1 MREVQINISSPGVM
15 LVHNE
20 RLANT
25 MDPIAKD
32 MATITSKRKKTD
44 DDRDDLAR
52 HEFYGGLYTY
62 GDRLLGDSENVPS
75 SWEIYNKT
83 GIPLWNVFVCL
94 KNGAKLNRLGT
105 TVDRAVLPF
114 GEDMLPLHHDGPNNP
129 FEMWT
134 QGFYDQRSVKVST
147 AKVTRTRPKY
157 VNWST
162 TARFLVDTELLN
174 IDDFKMIAINA
185 GRTAGL
191 GTYRPRFGRF
201 EVEVIA

>member
-1 MREVQINISSPGVM
+1 MREVTLNIVGQGVM

-44 DDRDDLAR
+44 EDRDELAR
-52 HEFYGGLYTY
+52 HEFFGGLYTF
-62 GDRLLGDSENVPS
+62 GDNLVRSPDVPS
-75 SWEIYNKT
+75 NWEIYNKT
-83 GIPLWNVFVCL
+83 GIPLWNVFVSL
-94 KNGAKLNRLGT
+94 KNGAKLNRLGA

-114 GEDMLPLHHDGPNNP
+114 GPDVLELNHDGPNTP
-129 FEMWT
+129 VEMWE

-147 AKVTRTRPKY
+147 SKVTRTRPKY

-162 TARFLVDTELLN
+162 TASFLVDTELLN
-174 IDDFKMIAINA
+174 MDDFNMIAVNA

-201 EVEVIA
+201 EVEVCA